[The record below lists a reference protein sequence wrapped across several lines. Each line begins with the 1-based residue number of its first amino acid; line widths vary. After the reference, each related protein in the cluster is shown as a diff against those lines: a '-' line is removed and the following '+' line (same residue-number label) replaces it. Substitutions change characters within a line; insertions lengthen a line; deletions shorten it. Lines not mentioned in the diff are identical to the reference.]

1 MSSYRSIRLPSRT
14 LQRYQLPDISYR
26 IPKSEVDQL
35 LAGSMDL
42 PFKVML
48 EGLQEKSENLKK
60 GWKQLEPAIETLSE
74 ILAPTH
80 IPEIASVVGENWWL
94 ELGPVDLSDELV
106 TIQRE
111 NHLIAAMT
119 RRKDGRLRLAVYRP
133 LDAGSVYTLATIGVN
148 PHPDG
153 TVAMRDNNWEY
164 ALDASASSIGQMM
177 AAEAGR
183 SYKSYWEKGLGIS
196 QDGSEIPEWLQQR
209 ELRCRPN
216 HQVAVELGGRF
227 LEYGQNN
234 PEYLNPEV
242 EEEGEVNT
250 QIPKWKRK
258 RQWKSTIQ
266 NRFLGCMLGG
276 AVGDALGAP
285 VEFMSHHEIRRKF
298 GPRGL
303 TDLAPAYGGIG
314 KITDDTQMALFTAE
328 GLLRAWS
335 RFCNKGMGI
344 NFVGT
349 THFAYQRWLI
359 TQGIEPTRGYP
370 QWIREGWLMEQPE
383 LHSQRGPGQTN
394 LGALQQQNPSSP
406 INNSK
411 GCGAVMRMAPLGLFC
426 WKLTEGPDPAMLN
439 PAQTFDVGIELS
451 ALTHGHPSGFLTGG
465 VLAVLI
471 QALADGAT
479 LQDALFVA
487 KGILRLRSDHEETL
501 QAIEM
506 AEQLAESDL
515 AHHKAIR
522 QLGEGWV
529 AEEALAIAIY
539 CSLVAKNFRH
549 GVTIAV
555 NHDGDSD
562 STGAITGNILG
573 TLYGVKKIPAAWI
586 ERLELRE
593 VISEIAQD
601 LYEFREWGI
610 GMFGSAT
617 PEMFAKIRRK
627 YPPK

>member
-14 LQRYQLPDISYR
+14 LQRYQLPDISYP

-42 PFKVML
+42 PFKAML

-74 ILAPTH
+74 ILAPSH

-111 NHLIAAMT
+111 NQLIAAMT

-133 LDAGSVYTLATIGVN
+133 LDARSADALTSLGVN
-148 PHPDG
+148 PHTDG

-177 AAEAGR
+177 AAEAGQ

-196 QDGSEIPEWLQQR
+196 HDDSEIPEWLQQR
-209 ELRCRPN
+209 ELRHRPN
-216 HQVAVELGGRF
+216 QLVAVELGGRY
-227 LEYGQNN
+227 LEYGRSN

-242 EEEGEVNT
+242 EEEEEAST
-250 QIPKWKRK
+250 PIPKWIRK

-285 VEFMSHHEIRRKF
+285 VEFMSRQEILRKF

-314 KITDDTQMALFTAE
+314 KITDDTQMTLFTAE

-335 RFCNKGMGI
+335 RYCDKGMGI

-359 TQGIEPTRGYP
+359 TQGIEPVEEYP
-370 QWIREGWLMEQPE
+370 EWVSEVR
-383 LHSQRGPGQTN
+383 
-394 LGALQQQNPSSP
+394 
-406 INNSK
+406 
-411 GCGAVMRMAPLGLFC
+411 
-426 WKLTEGPDPAMLN
+426 
-439 PAQTFDVGIELS
+439 
-451 ALTHGHPSGFLTGG
+451 
-465 VLAVLI
+465 LI
-471 QALADGAT
+471 D
-479 LQDALFVA
+479 
-487 KGILRLRSDHEETL
+487 
-501 QAIEM
+501 
-506 AEQLAESDL
+506 QL
-515 AHHKAIR
+515 
-522 QLGEGWV
+522 
-529 AEEALAIAIY
+529 
-539 CSLVAKNFRH
+539 
-549 GVTIAV
+549 
-555 NHDGDSD
+555 
-562 STGAITGNILG
+562 
-573 TLYGVKKIPAAWI
+573 
-586 ERLELRE
+586 
-593 VISEIAQD
+593 
-601 LYEFREWGI
+601 
-610 GMFGSAT
+610 
-617 PEMFAKIRRK
+617 
-627 YPPK
+627 